1 MNNTELFWN
10 IIMNK
15 FRFENKT
22 NFFYNADQKPKQ
34 NKKLK
39 QLGCDKLTTFKQG
52 SQKQRNHTFKKKKQ
66 TT

>member
-1 MNNTELFWN
+1 
-10 IIMNK
+10 MNK
-15 FRFENKT
+15 FFSENKT
-22 NFFYNADQKPKQ
+22 NFFYNADEKPKQ

-39 QLGCDKLTTFKQG
+39 QLGCDKLTTFKHG